1 MGGKEKED
9 RDVTLLEGLS
19 RIKPKDLRITL
30 SRSES
35 AALNK
40 AFREEEKARKNNFAL
55 RRSIKR

>member
-1 MGGKEKED
+1 MGGRDKED
-9 RDVTLLEGLS
+9 RDLTLLEGLS

-35 AALNK
+35 HALNK
-40 AFREEEKARKNNFAL
+40 AFREEEEARKKNSAL